1 MKTSLLIILLF
12 ITTFTAAAQID
23 MTDSTAQVISYWE
36 KEDKEIYSVTYDKI
50 KLNGDDTTSRVS
62 TTYDVE
68 ITVINATD
76 TSYTI
81 QWDYKNFD
89 FSNVDATDKK
99 LLSLSKDM
107 KVIYATDEFGSF
119 VEVVNWK
126 EIRNYM
132 MKGIDILKDDI
143 RVHDAQEKI
152 LQQVELTFST
162 KEAIE
167 AIAIKDIQ
175 QFHNFHGGKYKLGEL
190 VEGSM
195 QLPNVI
201 GKEPFDVEVTISLD
215 EINTENYDFLLTST
229 QSVNKD
235 QLTNATY
242 EYLVAM
248 ADLIKETPPKRDD
261 LKDLT
266 NKSLTTSR
274 INDIGWIIYSLQTT
288 TVTSDSST
296 IIEIRRIEL
305 N

>member
-1 MKTSLLIILLF
+1 
-12 ITTFTAAAQID
+12 
-23 MTDSTAQVISYWE
+23 
-36 KEDKEIYSVTYDKI
+36 
-50 KLNGDDTTSRVS
+50 
-62 TTYDVE
+62 
-68 ITVINATD
+68 
-76 TSYTI
+76 
-81 QWDYKNFD
+81 YKNFD

-296 IIEIRRIEL
+296 IIEIRRI
-305 N
+305 